1 MKEIM
6 FKIVIPLL
14 VLLLG
19 VAVIVIASVIFYN
32 WWDDTKYDRQER
44 RKRKLTNRAWLESLS
59 DHEFAKVIS
68 LMMGE
73 WLKNGEHLRRIFPI
87 QSWLNEKHKK

>member
-1 MKEIM
+1 MEKVMLEFI
-6 FKIVIPLL
+6 IPVL

-32 WWDDTKYDRQER
+32 WWDDTRYDRQER
-44 RKRKLTNRAWLESLS
+44 RKRKRTNRAWIESLS
-59 DHEFAKVIS
+59 DYEFAKVIS

-73 WLKNGEHLRRIFPI
+73 WLKKGEHLHRIFPM
-87 QSWLNEKHKK
+87 QAWLKEKHEK